1 MMARASGTP
10 MIISLELARGCQVSN
25 DFAVLGMR
33 EHDRPMSAPMRAALE
48 QFADEGVELVVS
60 SFGRGGGGL
69 GAIVT
74 EGVDVLDRISTKG
87 IDCDGQTVVRVIDS
101 VGGVRSGPKWGE
113 IALYDGD
120 GLVRL
125 ERIDGVG
132 DLHDVLIDGDS
143 VVFVSSASEQVIRY
157 RGDGLRSSLEVIH
170 ETGSG
175 TDMVHFNCL
184 SRGDRPL
191 AVSAFARDA
200 SRSWRAEEDLGRTD
214 RGVII
219 DLDSGEPIIEG
230 LSQPH
235 SPRRWRDCW
244 VLADAGNRCITISG
258 DDGLRRSIDCGGFA
272 RGLHVHGDLAWVGVA
287 PERMSMNVTVDPSG
301 GATSSASL
309 PSLSRVLLLDL
320 VEGSVIG
327 EIGIPFVEV
336 YDLLPVP
343 SGLVAGLRAGASASA
358 LRLLERAAIER
369 LWPDRTD
376 PVAVEP
382 IDDND
387 RDVSIEIL
395 RQGPMRAG
403 STTTVAVSVTNR
415 GGSTLASVGSNR
427 VLLGWWW
434 GQSGEAGRG
443 ACGLVAPIGPGE
455 TVTIPCPVDVPD
467 RVGIQRLGVGVVQ
480 EGVGPFGGNTACA
493 VIIETAD
500 VDD

>member
-1 MMARASGTP
+1 
-10 MIISLELARGCQVSN
+10 MIVESELGRGCQVSN

-33 EHDRPMSAPMRAALE
+33 EHDRPISASMRSALE
-48 QFADEGVELVVS
+48 KFEDEGMILVVS

-69 GAIVT
+69 GAIGVD
-74 EGVDVLDRISTKG
+74 GVDVLDRISTKG
-87 IDCDGQTVVRVIDS
+87 IDSDGQMVVRAIDS

-120 GLVRL
+120 GLIRL

-132 DLHDVLIDGDS
+132 DLHDVLIEGDS
-143 VVFVSSASEQVIRY
+143 VAFVSSASEQVLRY
-157 RGDGLRSSLEVIH
+157 RSDGLRPSIEVIH

-214 RGVII
+214 RGVVI
-219 DLDSGEPIIEG
+219 DIESGEPIVEG

-235 SPRRWRDCW
+235 SPRRWRDSW
-244 VLADAGNRCITISG
+244 VLADAGNRCITIAG
-258 DDGLRRSIDCGGFA
+258 DDGVRRSIDCGGFA

-287 PERMSMNVTVDPSG
+287 PERMSMNVVADPS
-301 GATSSASL
+301 ATPMAPTSM
-309 PSLSRVLLLDL
+309 PSLSRVLLIDL
-320 VEGSVIG
+320 VEGSIIG

-343 SGLVAGLRAGASASA
+343 SGLVAGLRAGASSSA

-382 IDDND
+382 IPDVD

-395 RQGPMRAG
+395 HEGPMTAG
-403 STTTVAVSVTNR
+403 STTIVRVSVTNR

-427 VLLGWWW
+427 VLVGWWW

-443 ACGLVAPIGPGE
+443 GCGLVAPIGPGE

-467 RVGIQRLGVGVVQ
+467 RAGIQRLGVGVVQ
-480 EGVGPFGGNTACA
+480 EGVGPFGGSTACA
-493 VIIETAD
+493 VIVEAEKID
-500 VDD
+500 S